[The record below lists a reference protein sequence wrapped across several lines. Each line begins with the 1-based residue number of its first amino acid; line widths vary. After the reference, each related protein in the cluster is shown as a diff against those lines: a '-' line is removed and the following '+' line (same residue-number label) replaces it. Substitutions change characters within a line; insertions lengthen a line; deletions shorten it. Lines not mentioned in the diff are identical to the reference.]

1 MTPTEHVATL
11 DHLAKHYEDAAKH
24 FARSGVGPETGI
36 VKLYRARAAAIRWIL
51 SETAHGVEP
60 GELAV

>member
-1 MTPTEHVATL
+1 MSDPTTHVATL
-11 DHLAKHYEDAAKH
+11 DQLAKHYEDAARH
-24 FARSGVGPETGI
+24 FDRSGASDNRIAV
-36 VKLYRARAAAIRWIL
+36 LYRARAAAIRWIL